1 MPWFKKP
8 TRVKFVALAA
18 GASSLVAEQ
27 QASGDIRLDLPAS
40 VARNFRPAVA
50 REFKQWLEAGH
61 SSTLWLFPPDEA
73 DCLSN
78 IEAFLRGNIVK
89 IVQALSGDS
98 QILVVHASSTA
109 GGIVLCAGGEF
120 SATPDGFRRLR
131 INVAGEQVGV
141 EEL

>member
-1 MPWFKKP
+1 MAWFKKP

-18 GASSLVAEQ
+18 GAQSLVAKHQ
-27 QASGDIRLDLPAS
+27 PSGNISVDAFAS
-40 VARNFRPAVA
+40 VARNFTPAVA
-50 REFKQWLEAGH
+50 KEFKQWLEAGH
-61 SSTLWLFPPDEA
+61 RSALWLFPPEEA
-73 DCLSN
+73 GGLSS

-89 IVQALSGDS
+89 IVQALNGDS
-98 QILVVHASSTA
+98 QILVAHASSTA

-120 SATPDGFRRLR
+120 GATPDGFRRLR